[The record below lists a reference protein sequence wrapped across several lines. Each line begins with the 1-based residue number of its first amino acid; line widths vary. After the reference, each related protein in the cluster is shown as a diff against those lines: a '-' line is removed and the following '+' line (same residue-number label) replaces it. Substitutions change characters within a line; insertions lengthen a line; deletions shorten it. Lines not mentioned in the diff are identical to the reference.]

1 MTAQLSEQTSRQVDE
16 LLRTTQLETPV
27 DVHKLLA
34 DDDFSEF
41 DSAVLSPLT
50 DTESESDGTPR
61 RRAPAGSA
69 RERLGGDELR
79 AERKRSANIESAL
92 RAYKE
97 RVEAAQAATRDEVK
111 GLRAAQAALEQEVP
125 ALRERLR
132 TEKARFAELRMT
144 RERYEAVRRARWRRP
159 RRARRRL
166 SLIHI

>member
-1 MTAQLSEQTSRQVDE
+1 M
-16 LLRTTQLETPV
+16 
-27 DVHKLLA
+27 HKLLA

-97 RVEAAQAATRDEVK
+97 RVEAA
-111 GLRAAQAALEQEVP
+111 P
-125 ALRERLR
+125 A
-132 TEKARFAELRMT
+132 F
-144 RERYEAVRRARWRRP
+144 EAMVRRT
-159 RRARRRL
+159 L
-166 SLIHI
+166 L

>member
-61 RRAPAGSA
+61 RRA
-69 RERLGGDELR
+69 
-79 AERKRSANIESAL
+79 
-92 RAYKE
+92 Y
-97 RVEAAQAATRDEVK
+97 
-111 GLRAAQAALEQEVP
+111 RAAWAA
-125 ALRERLR
+125 
-132 TEKARFAELRMT
+132 
-144 RERYEAVRRARWRRP
+144 RP
-159 RRARRRL
+159 RAN
-166 SLIHI
+166 STAG